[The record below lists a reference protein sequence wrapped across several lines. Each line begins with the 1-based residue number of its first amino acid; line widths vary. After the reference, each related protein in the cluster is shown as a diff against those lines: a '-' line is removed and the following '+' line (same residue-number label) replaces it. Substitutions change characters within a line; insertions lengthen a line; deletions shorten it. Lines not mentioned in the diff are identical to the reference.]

1 MITLDVL
8 HFVDETKD
16 NKRCVQACL
25 KMILKYFLPQK
36 DFNWK
41 QLDKITHKI
50 PKKGTWWFAFY
61 PELVKL
67 GFEVATY
74 RDANYFRNLMKHG
87 LKYLYVAHPKRIAD
101 WYIKHSNIKNVMHL
115 IPKVLKEI
123 KFNSKRASF
132 KDVELRLNNDYLL
145 MSDIISR
152 AIYHRT
158 GFVSHAVVIT
168 GIDAKNIYIND
179 PANKAGKSVAV
190 PRKIFHVAWHDRSL
204 VAFKLRKA

>member
-67 GFEVATY
+67 GFEVVTY

-115 IPKVLKEI
+115 IPKVLREI
-123 KFNSKRASF
+123 KFSNKKASF
-132 KDVELRLNNDYLL
+132 KDIGLRLNGGYLL
-145 MSDIISR
+145 MSDVNSR
-152 AIYHRT
+152 AICSRP
-158 GFVSHAVVIT
+158 GFTSHAVVII
-168 GIDAKNIYIND
+168 GLDKNDVYIND
-179 PANKAGKSVAV
+179 PANDDGKSMPV
-190 PRKIFHVAWHDRSL
+190 PKKLFLKAWHDRSL